1 MKKLLFALLLSLT
14 SLLAVAQDNEIAI
27 KKVLNSETKAFFDR
41 DAKKM
46 VSYWHITPQTSMYI
60 ILSPKFIINYNADS
74 LKNYQLTGQPTKMD
88 LDQIG
93 SIRTNWIFCI
103 TGKNAY
109 VTFDANLGN
118 AQEKQYT
125 HETRFMEKIDGD
137 WKIVSSNVVFIDNK
151 K

>member
-1 MKKLLFALLLSLT
+1 MKKLLLSLLLSVT
-14 SLLAVAQDNEIAI
+14 CLLAVAQDTENAI
-27 KKVLNSETKAFFDR
+27 KNVLNAETKAFFDR

-60 ILSPKFIINYNADS
+60 ILSPKFVINDNADS
-74 LKNYQLTGQPTKMD
+74 LKNYSLTGEPTKMD
-88 LDQIG
+88 LNQIG
-93 SIRTNWIFCI
+93 STRTNWNFCI
-103 TGKNAY
+103 NGTNAY

-125 HETRFMEKIDGD
+125 HETRFMEKIDGE

-151 K
+151 